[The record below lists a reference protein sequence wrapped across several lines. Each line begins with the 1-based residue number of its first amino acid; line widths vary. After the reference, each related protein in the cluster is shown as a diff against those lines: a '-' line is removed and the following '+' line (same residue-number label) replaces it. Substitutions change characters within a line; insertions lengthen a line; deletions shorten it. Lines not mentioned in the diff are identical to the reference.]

1 MARATHTSC
10 KARPLVLLLCKAL
23 GPGAWPSE
31 NSTSTR
37 EGDSKETGADIPPGV
52 RVESATGS
60 RCFAQGL
67 PVGRSLPSRN
77 GSISRN
83 SLHVSIK
90 LTRGV
95 GGGG

>member
-1 MARATHTSC
+1 MAGATHTSC

-52 RVESATGS
+52 RAESQQ
-60 RCFAQGL
+60 QGPDAL
-67 PVGRSLPSRN
+67 LRARLLEDRF
-77 GSISRN
+77 
-83 SLHVSIK
+83 
-90 LTRGV
+90 
-95 GGGG
+95 